1 MRCRPPTNGLTTRF
15 DGYSIVTTID
25 TVIQQYIESALQS
38 AVDQYQPEGGAA
50 IIVMD
55 TNTGG
60 ILGLASY
67 PNYDL
72 NDPYTILDSYTLQQI
87 DLLETEEEKASAR
100 GRGPRDPVAEQDD
113 HRYLRAR
120 FGL

>member
-1 MRCRPPTNGLTTRF
+1 
-15 DGYSIVTTID
+15 
-25 TVIQQYIESALQS
+25 
-38 AVDQYQPEGGAA
+38 
-50 IIVMD
+50 MD

-87 DLLETEEEKASAR
+87 DLLETEEEKSAARAEARETQWQNKTITDTYEPGSVFKIVTASAALEE
-100 GRGPRDPVAEQDD
+100 GTATVNST
-113 HRYLRAR
+113 YLLQRR
-120 FGL
+120 RRI

>member
-1 MRCRPPTNGLTTRF
+1 
-15 DGYSIVTTID
+15 
-25 TVIQQYIESALQS
+25 
-38 AVDQYQPEGGAA
+38 
-50 IIVMD
+50 MD

-87 DLLETEEEKASAR
+87 DLLET
-100 GRGPRDPVAEQDD
+100 
-113 HRYLRAR
+113 
-120 FGL
+120 